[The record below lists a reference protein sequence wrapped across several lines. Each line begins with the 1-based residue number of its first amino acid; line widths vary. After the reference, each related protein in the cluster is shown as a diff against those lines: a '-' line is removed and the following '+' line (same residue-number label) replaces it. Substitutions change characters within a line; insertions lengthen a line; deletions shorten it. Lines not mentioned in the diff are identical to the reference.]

1 MAFTY
6 KSYTESDAL
15 KKKRQEAEAKSTYTA
30 SDSVNQAKAA
40 LDAHEANRVSD
51 WTGGTYGD
59 ALKGAIDKI
68 ANREKFS
75 YDLNGD
81 ALYQQYKDQY
91 INQGRLAMQDTIGQA
106 SAMTGGYGNSYAA
119 TAGNQAYQSY
129 LQKLNDVV
137 PELYQMAYDKYNQE
151 GEDLYN
157 QASLYNTMYN
167 TEYGQYRDA
176 VSDWQNEANRLSDRY
191 YNESNLDYSRFVDN
205 RDYYSNQY
213 NNERSY
219 DYGQYTD
226 AYNRA
231 FANYQQGV
239 SESQYAKNL
248 ALQQQQL
255 SETIRANMADEAYK
269 DAALQET
276 IRANKA
282 NEQLKGNNTDG
293 GGNNTDGGITP
304 TQTKNTNW
312 FVGAIMDPTTFA
324 KHQQVK
330 VDGKVMK
337 TWSEYVEASLE
348 HYVNNGLPAFLGGG
362 NFTDEEVAFLI
373 NKYGLN

>member
-6 KSYTESDAL
+6 KSYTENDAV
-15 KKKRQEAEAKSTYTA
+15 KKKRQEAEANSTYKA

-40 LDAHEANRVSD
+40 LDAHEANRVAD

-205 RDYYSNQY
+205 RDYYTNQY

-231 FANYQQGV
+231 FANYQQDV
-239 SESQYAKNL
+239 AESQYNKNL

-276 IRANKA
+276 IRSNMA
-282 NEQLKGNNTDG
+282 NEQLKLQNDNTGNE
-293 GGNNTDGGITP
+293 ITP
-304 TQTKNTNW
+304 TETENTKW

-324 KHQQVK
+324 KHKQVK

-337 TWSEYVEASLE
+337 TWNEYVEASLE

-362 NFTDEEVAFLI
+362 NFTDEEIAFLI
-373 NKYGLN
+373 NKYGF

>member
-6 KSYTESDAL
+6 KSYTESDAV
-15 KKKRQEAEAKSTYTA
+15 KKKRQEAEANSTYKA

-40 LDAHEANRVSD
+40 LDAHEANRVAD

-205 RDYYSNQY
+205 RDYYTNQY

-231 FANYQQGV
+231 FANYQQDV
-239 SESQYAKNL
+239 AESQYNKNL
-248 ALQQQQL
+248 ELQQQQL

-276 IRANKA
+276 IRSNMA

-304 TQTKNTNW
+304 IQTENTTN
-312 FVGAIMDPTTFA
+312 FISNLMKGREFA
-324 KHQQVK
+324 GHKGGVK
-330 VDGKVMK
+330 VGGKIRK
-337 TWSEYVEASLE
+337 TYRDYVEACLE
-348 HYVNNGLPAFLGGG
+348 EATNNGSLSEG
-362 NFTDEEVAFLI
+362 EVAFLI
-373 NKYGLN
+373 NKYKLD